1 MKASL
6 TNQTIYNIKP
16 SGQTSYKV
24 SKSQD
29 EYSVKISNQ
38 NFYKSKLTSSP
49 FVIVKLN

>member
-29 EYSVKISNQ
+29 EYLVKISKQ
-38 NFYKSKLTSSP
+38 SFYKGELTSSP
-49 FVIVKLN
+49 FVIAKLN